1 MNIHYK
7 IVEVWPDDH
16 LMVARYWTD
25 ILTEEMLAGDVN
37 RNPDG
42 TPVRCRTD
50 VAINIPIPVPSV
62 EELDIF
68 IKKNAPLG
76 WLKMME
82 DVKNPD
88 VDTDVSHVSSL
99 LRVTKTTTMNE
110 IEEIN
115 KPLIPDFVEPAS
127 SSVELTE
134 TDIQNLINSLKK

>member
-16 LMVARYWTD
+16 LMIARYWTD

-50 VAINIPIPVPSV
+50 VAINIPIPVPSE
-62 EELDIF
+62 EELDVF

-99 LRVTKTTTMNE
+99 LRVTKTTTVSE

-115 KPLIPDFVEPAS
+115 KPLIPDSIAPAAT
-127 SSVELTE
+127 SVELTE

>member
-25 ILTEEMLAGDVN
+25 VLTEEMLAGDAN
-37 RNPDG
+37 RNSDG

-50 VAINIPIPVPSV
+50 VAINIPIPVPTGK
-62 EELDIF
+62 ELDVF
-68 IKKNAPLG
+68 IKRNAPLG

-88 VDTDVSHVSSL
+88 VNTDASHVSSL
-99 LRVTKTTTMNE
+99 LHVSKTTTMNE
-110 IEEIN
+110 IEEIT
-115 KPLIPDFVEPAS
+115 KPLSPTVQQNRNTGK
-127 SSVELTE
+127 LTE
-134 TDIQNLINSLKK
+134 EDIQQLIDNIKTS

>member
-50 VAINIPIPVPSV
+50 VAINIPIPVPSE
-62 EELDIF
+62 EELDVF

-99 LRVTKTTTMNE
+99 LRVTKTTTVSE

-115 KPLIPDFVEPAS
+115 KPLIPDSIVPAAT
-127 SSVELTE
+127 SVELTE